1 MVIEYIGEVIRTELS
16 ECREKQYEAKV
27 NISLLLY
34 SLRCLRGLFVIRIE
48 ASTCSDWTMI
58 G

>member
-27 NISLLLY
+27 SLTNKYFMCNLKIIINI
-34 SLRCLRGLFVIRIE
+34 
-48 ASTCSDWTMI
+48 T
-58 G
+58 